1 MAKSSMSSSV
11 PKPAN
16 QGGHGKAPVQGAKIQ
31 AKTGGLKKPGAATIL
46 FSKQPSGTSGSKTK
60 Q

>member
-1 MAKSSMSSSV
+1 MAKSSMNSSV

-31 AKTGGLKKPGAATIL
+31 AKTGGLKKPGATNVM

-60 Q
+60 

>member
-1 MAKSSMSSSV
+1 MAKSSMNSSV

-31 AKTGGLKKPGAATIL
+31 AKTGGLKKPGATTIM
-46 FSKQPSGTSGSKTK
+46 FSKQPAGTRGLGSK
-60 Q
+60 